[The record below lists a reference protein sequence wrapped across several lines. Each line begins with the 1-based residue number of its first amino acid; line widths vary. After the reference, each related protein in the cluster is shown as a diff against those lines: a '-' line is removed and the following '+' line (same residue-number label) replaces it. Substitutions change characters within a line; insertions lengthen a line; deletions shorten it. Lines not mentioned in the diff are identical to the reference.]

1 MHASDF
7 QHVRKVSAAVS
18 KLSYNKL
25 IFIEPGIKI
34 NKQYYS
40 EVLLMQELL
49 PVICSI
55 AGDVFVFQQ
64 DNAPTHRAHDT
75 VELLC
80 RETHH
85 SLIVIC
91 GQPTLILCSSPKFK
105 LLYNIITGCF
115 IAIHFSMEMTQ

>member
-64 DNAPTHRAHDT
+64 DNAPTHRAHVM
-75 VELLC
+75 VEFLC
-80 RETHH
+80 HERPNLFISRDMWPANITDLNLVNHH
-85 SLIVIC
+85 
-91 GQPTLILCSSPKFK
+91 IL
-105 LLYNIITGCF
+105 
-115 IAIHFSMEMTQ
+115 